1 MTLVDTNVILRYLL
15 NDIPEQADEAA
26 TIIESGA
33 FTLPEIIAEVIYV
46 LIKLYNIPREEIET
60 IVSPIL
66 DEISIENTDVITTAV
81 SLYSETKFDFVDC
94 IIIARKKIL
103 GEDVFTF
110 DKKLATRL
118 KAEKI

>member
-26 TIIESGA
+26 AIIESGA

-46 LIKLYNIPREEIET
+46 FIKLYNIPREEIES
-60 IVSPIL
+60 IILPIF

-110 DKKLATRL
+110 DKKLANRL

>member
-46 LIKLYNIPREEIET
+46 LIKLYNIPREEIES
-60 IVSPIL
+60 IILPIF

-110 DKKLATRL
+110 DKKLANRL

>member
-46 LIKLYNIPREEIET
+46 LIKLYNIPREEIES
-60 IVSPIL
+60 IILPIF

-81 SLYSETKFDFVDC
+81 SLYSETKFDFGRVQTLINC
-94 IIIARKKIL
+94 EQPNNKIRK
-103 GEDVFTF
+103 
-110 DKKLATRL
+110 
-118 KAEKI
+118 

>member
-15 NDIPEQADEAA
+15 NDIPEQADKAA
-26 TIIESGA
+26 AIIESGA

-66 DEISIENTDVITTAV
+66 DEISIENSVVISSA
-81 SLYSETKFDFVDC
+81 LAIYSDTKFDFVDA
-94 IIIARKKIL
+94 IILARKKIL
-103 GEDVFTF
+103 AEDIFTF
-110 DKKLATRL
+110 DKKLSKELATTTP
-118 KAEKI
+118 

>member
-26 TIIESGA
+26 AIIESGA

-46 LIKLYNIPREEIET
+46 LIKLYNIPREEIES
-60 IVSPIL
+60 IILPIF
-66 DEISIENTDVITTAV
+66 DEISIENTDMITTAV

-110 DKKLATRL
+110 DKKLANRL

>member
-26 TIIESGA
+26 AIIESGA

-60 IVSPIL
+60 IVSPIF
-66 DEISIENTDVITTAV
+66 DEISIENTDVITAAV
-81 SLYSETKFDFVDC
+81 SLYSKTKFDFVDC

-110 DKKLATRL
+110 DKKLANRL
-118 KAEKI
+118 KAE

>member
-26 TIIESGA
+26 AIIESGA

-46 LIKLYNIPREEIET
+46 LIKLYNIPREEIES
-60 IVSPIL
+60 IILPIF

-110 DKKLATRL
+110 DKKLANRL